1 MFNGS
6 RGRAVAG
13 PAGLV
18 DVVDRSPRK
27 KAQQIWVLV
36 GVITGLAAMVIAS
49 ESMHPILAGAF
60 GVVAGVVL
68 GGVCALWVYVW
79 PFVRFVWWWIFEIS
93 ALVLVTAGWMQLVEH
108 TTLPV
113 RAAVVTVV
121 VGVPGAIGP
130 IRRRLWAVVLCFA
143 MRHRI
148 RKCFHDYI
156 IVGRFDP
163 EPFIL
168 MAKPTKAGESVW
180 VLLRS
185 GVSID
190 DVHAVPPK
198 MIVTCWAK
206 DVTVTHASTTNKA
219 YVRFDIT
226 RRHTLAASV
235 ASPLTTG
242 ITGEVPVS
250 DRSSGEIPTNNLDY
264 HEVKPEDVTPTDP
277 PETRRKRR
285 KDTGEGHPGKP
296 GNNGAKGPG
305 GDDVS
310 DWI

>member
-1 MFNGS
+1 MFKSSKGQ
-6 RGRAVAG
+6 VAIG
-13 PAGLV
+13 PSGLV
-18 DVVDRSPRK
+18 DTVDRSPRK

-49 ESMHPILAGAF
+49 ESVHPILAGAF
-60 GVVAGVVL
+60 GVVAGIVL

-79 PFVRFVWWWIFEIS
+79 PFIRFVWWWIFEIS
-93 ALVLVTAGWMQLVEH
+93 ALVLVTAGWMQLAEH

-113 RAAVVTVV
+113 RAVVVALV
-121 VGVPGAIGP
+121 VGVPTAVGP
-130 IRRRLWAVVLCFA
+130 IRRRVVTVVMCFA

-148 RKCFHDYI
+148 RKCFTDYI

-168 MAKPTKAGESVW
+168 MAKPTKAGVSVW

-185 GVSID
+185 GVSIE
-190 DVHAVPPK
+190 DVQAVLPK

-206 DVTVTHASTTNKA
+206 DVTVAHASDTNKA

-226 RRHTLAASV
+226 RKNTLITPV
-235 ASPLTTG
+235 ASPLASG
-242 ITGEVPVS
+242 ITGEIPAS
-250 DRSSGEIPTNNLDY
+250 DRVVGEIPGDLDY
-264 HEVKPEDVTPTDP
+264 NDVTAEDVKPAEL
-277 PETRRKRR
+277 PEQRRKRGKNSDR
-285 KDTGEGHPGKP
+285 PDAGSPGT
-296 GNNGAKGPG
+296 NGAKGPG

-310 DWI
+310 DWV